1 MSDTPTVKYPDVT
14 VNLSAL
20 DGNVFAL
27 IAAVSRALK
36 QAGHHEAV
44 KPFQTEAMACQSYDA
59 VLQLI
64 MRTVE
69 TS

>member
-1 MSDTPTVKYPDVT
+1 MSTPTVAYPDVE
-14 VNLSAL
+14 VNLSGL
-20 DGNVFAL
+20 NGNVFVL

-36 QAGHHEAV
+36 QAGHGEAV
-44 KPFQTEAMACQSYDA
+44 KPFQTEAMACASYDA

-69 TS
+69 VS